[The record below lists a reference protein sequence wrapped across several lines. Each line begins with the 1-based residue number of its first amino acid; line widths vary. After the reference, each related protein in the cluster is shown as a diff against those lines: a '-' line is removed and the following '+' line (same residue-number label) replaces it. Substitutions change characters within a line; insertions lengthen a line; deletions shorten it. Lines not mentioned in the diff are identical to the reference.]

1 LLSIQLATAAL
12 VVLDQ
17 LVGDSPAAKAFL
29 PLLFPPLLLR
39 YFAAGG
45 AGSSARARLPPSPP
59 AGLPLIGVGHA
70 HLVGAI
76 PHVSLRRLAA
86 RQRGCA
92 DLMTVRLG
100 AVDPTLVASSAHAAR
115 AVLRTHDQAL
125 ASRARSACVDVLTY
139 GPSDVVFAPYGER
152 WRRSKRLVTTHLHM
166 FAAGT
171 DTTYLVLEFT
181 MAELMLHP
189 EAMAKLQAEV
199 RMLNI

>member
-1 LLSIQLATAAL
+1 MML
-12 VVLDQ
+12 
-17 LVGDSPAAKAFL
+17 
-29 PLLFPPLLLR
+29 
-39 YFAAGG
+39 
-45 AGSSARARLPPSPP
+45 
-59 AGLPLIGVGHA
+59 
-70 HLVGAI
+70 
-76 PHVSLRRLAA
+76 
-86 RQRGCA
+86 
-92 DLMTVRLG
+92 RLG
-100 AVDPTLVASSAHAAR
+100 AVPTLVASSARAAR

-125 ASRARSACVDVLTY
+125 ASRARSACVDVLPY